1 MLKFLVPGQ
10 YLQSYLH
17 LGKGKLTLYHFYSK
31 LN

>member
-1 MLKFLVPGQ
+1 MLKFLVGQ

-17 LGKGKLTLYHFYSK
+17 LGKAGLTLYHFYSK